1 MADSPDQQGQDA
13 DHQRQMLS
21 FVVKRTPNDQ
31 QLILAVEDK
40 PSNFSFDGGLIEL
53 STPFG
58 LLDPGQYDLACDELR
73 DMVVAVEAGLD
84 QRLASS
90 RVGSFEDDNEPV

>member
-13 DHQRQMLS
+13 DHLRQMLS
-21 FVVKRTPNDQ
+21 FIVKRTPNDQ
-31 QLILAVEDK
+31 QLVLAVEDK
-40 PSNFSFDGGLIEL
+40 PSNFSFDGGLVEL

>member
-21 FVVKRTPNDQ
+21 FIVKRTANDQ
-31 QLILAVEDK
+31 QLILAIEDK
-40 PSNFSFDGGLIEL
+40 PSNFSFDGGLVEL
-53 STPFG
+53 TTPFS
-58 LLDPGQYDLACDELR
+58 LLDPGQYDFTCDELR
-73 DMVVAVEAGLD
+73 DMVAAIEAGLE

-90 RVGSFEDDNEPV
+90 RLGSFENDNAPV